1 MKLITYILSITF
13 LISSCALN
21 TTPKSMK
28 EQKIN
33 FLIFHFQDAS
43 VPPDYH
49 RSYTLTFEQNKT
61 HLVVD
66 SYGDVI
72 TDTML
77 NLSEEDIRKIF
88 SLIEKYNIKNKP
100 KNTEDK
106 GCTGGTGISIKY
118 GLDKDVFCDGY
129 VYFCGG
135 TAHGDLNGDLQALE
149 NEIIGMI
156 PNFNS
161 YLKN

>member
-1 MKLITYILSITF
+1 
-13 LISSCALN
+13 
-21 TTPKSMK
+21 MK

-43 VPPDYH
+43 VPPEYH
-49 RSYTLTFEQNKT
+49 RSYTLTFEENKT
-61 HLVVD
+61 HLIVD

-72 TDTML
+72 TDTLL
-77 NLSEEDIRKIF
+77 NLSEEDTQKIF
-88 SLIEKYNIKNKP
+88 SLIDKYNIKNKP
-100 KNTEDK
+100 KNNDDK

-129 VYFCGG
+129 AYFCGG
-135 TAHGDLNGDLQALE
+135 TAEGDLHGDISSFEKD
-149 NEIIGMI
+149 IIELI
-156 PNFNS
+156 PKFNT